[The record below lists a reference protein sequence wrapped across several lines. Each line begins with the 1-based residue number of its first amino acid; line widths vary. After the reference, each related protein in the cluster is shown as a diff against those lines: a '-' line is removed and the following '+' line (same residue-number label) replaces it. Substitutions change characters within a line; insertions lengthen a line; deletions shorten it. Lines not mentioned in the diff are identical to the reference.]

1 MTVPYWRKYYFM
13 DSQDEYSA
21 DYYKAMYLPY
31 IVPQEEMDLLNGA
44 KKNSGKNIALTD
56 KRVVKPENFWNQTE
70 LNMRCQ
76 R

>member
-1 MTVPYWRKYYFM
+1 M
-13 DSQDEYSA
+13 DSQDEYS
-21 DYYKAMYLPY
+21 DNYHKAMYLPY
-31 IVPQEEMDLLNGA
+31 IVPQEEMDLLNGT

-56 KRVVKPENFWNQTE
+56 KRVSKPRNFWNRTE